1 MREFLAYSGKKFT
14 IEWYYSQN
22 GESQPLDFFDA
33 LPAIYQ
39 QKLFYLIKR
48 IGDFGYISDK
58 TKFRYEG
65 NGIYVFKP
73 QPYRFFSFFYENGK
87 INITNAIVKK
97 TQKLRKQE
105 KDYAI
110 SARADYITRTKEGT
124 YYDNNEEHI

>member
-1 MREFLAYSGKKFT
+1 MKEFLVYRGKKFT
-14 IEWYYSQN
+14 IEWYYSKK
-22 GESQPLDFFDA
+22 GESQPFEYFNT

-39 QKLFYLIKR
+39 QKFFYLIKR

-58 TKFRYEG
+58 TKFRNEG

-87 INITNAIVKK
+87 IIITNAIIKK
-97 TQKLRKQE
+97 SQKLKTQE

-110 SARADYITRTKEGT
+110 SARADYIARLKEGT
-124 YYDNNEEHI
+124 YYDNI